1 MSEGG
6 PLWAGRLAGGLDPR
20 VLAYSESLS
29 VDRRLLPYD
38 VRASKAHVRMLGRQG
53 IIPADDAAAIA
64 AALDQV
70 ALDEGATDEDVHSLI
85 ERQLV
90 ARLGET
96 GKRVHAGRSRN
107 DQVATAFR
115 LWCIDAARGL
125 VGNVAGL
132 QASLVAR
139 AHVDGDL
146 VLPGYTHV
154 QRAQPLP
161 LGHHLAAHAWALERD
176 VARLRAAQA
185 AADCSPLGAG
195 ALGGSSLPLD
205 PDGVARDLG
214 FGARFANS
222 VDAVADRDFALDLS
236 YACTVAAVHLSRI
249 AEELVLWTSQEF
261 GFAELDDAVA
271 QGSSMMPQKKNPQ
284 IAEHVRGRAA
294 VAIGRLTALLALL
307 KGLPLAYNSDLQ
319 EDKDLVFAQ
328 VDGLAG
334 SLDVLALA
342 FAGIRFDGER
352 MAAAAGDGLTVAT
365 DVAEALVR
373 DGTPFRDAH
382 EQVATRIA
390 AGERFAEP
398 SPADAIAARSG
409 PGMPGRYA
417 EQLAALEGRIAASRA
432 HADT

>member
-1 MSEGG
+1 MSDAG

-53 IIPADDAAAIA
+53 IIPAADATAIA
-64 AALDQV
+64 DALDGV

-96 GKRVHAGRSRN
+96 GRRVHAGRSRN

-115 LWCIDAARGL
+115 LWAMDAARGL
-125 VGNVAGL
+125 IGAVAAL
-132 QASLVAR
+132 QAALLAR

-146 VLPGYTHV
+146 VLPGYTHL

-176 VARLRAAQA
+176 VTRLRAAEA

-214 FGARFANS
+214 FAARFANS
-222 VDAVADRDFALDLS
+222 VDAVADRDFAIDLS
-236 YACTVAAVHLSRI
+236 YACTLAAVHLSRI

-284 IAEHVRGRAA
+284 IAEHVRGRAG
-294 VAIGRLTALLALL
+294 VAIGRLTALLAVL

-319 EDKDLVFAQ
+319 EDKELVFAQ

-352 MAAAAGDGLTVAT
+352 MAAAAGDGWCVAT
-365 DVAEALVR
+365 DVAEAMVR
-373 DGTPFRDAH
+373 EGTPFRAAH
-382 EQVATRIA
+382 TAVAGRVA
-390 AGERFAEP
+390 AGERFSAPAPAEAAAGRQAP
-398 SPADAIAARSG
+398 DALRI
-409 PGMPGRYA
+409 
-417 EQLAALEGRIAASRA
+417 QLARARAAVG
-432 HADT
+432 DG

>member
-1 MSEGG
+1 MSDAG
-6 PLWAGRLAGGLDPR
+6 PLWSGRLAGGLDPR

-38 VRASKAHVRMLGRQG
+38 VRASQAHVRMLGRQG
-53 IIPADDAAAIA
+53 IIPAADAAAIA
-64 AALDQV
+64 AALDDV
-70 ALDEGATDEDVHSLI
+70 ALDDDAHDEDVHSLI

-96 GKRVHAGRSRN
+96 GRRVHAGRSRN

-115 LWCIDAARGL
+115 LWAVEAARGL
-125 VGNVAGL
+125 VAAVAGL
-132 QASLVAR
+132 QAALVAR
-139 AHVDGDL
+139 ADADGDL
-146 VLPGYTHV
+146 VLPGYTHL

-176 VARLRAAQA
+176 VTRLRAAEA

-205 PDGVARDLG
+205 PDGVARELG
-214 FGARFANS
+214 FAGRFANS
-222 VDAVADRDFALDLS
+222 VDAVADRDFAVDLS
-236 YACTVAAVHLSRI
+236 YACTLAAVHLSRI

-284 IAEHVRGRAA
+284 IAEHVRGRSA
-294 VAIGRLTALLALL
+294 VAIGRLTALLGVL

-319 EDKDLVFAQ
+319 EDKELVFAQ

-334 SLDVLALA
+334 SLGVLALA
-342 FAGIRFDGER
+342 FAGCASTASGWRPR
-352 MAAAAGDGLTVAT
+352 PAT
-365 DVAEALVR
+365 A
-373 DGTPFRDAH
+373 
-382 EQVATRIA
+382 
-390 AGERFAEP
+390 
-398 SPADAIAARSG
+398 
-409 PGMPGRYA
+409 
-417 EQLAALEGRIAASRA
+417 
-432 HADT
+432 